1 MNRIHLDAYTAAL
14 AIVIL
19 AGIITL
25 IFALPL
31 VPGVRS
37 LPRKLRLGRLI
48 ARYPTPGEQIPPD
61 PNARLDPVLKMELE
75 EEGLA

>member
-25 IFALPL
+25 I
-31 VPGVRS
+31 
-37 LPRKLRLGRLI
+37 
-48 ARYPTPGEQIPPD
+48 
-61 PNARLDPVLKMELE
+61 
-75 EEGLA
+75 LAWANPIR